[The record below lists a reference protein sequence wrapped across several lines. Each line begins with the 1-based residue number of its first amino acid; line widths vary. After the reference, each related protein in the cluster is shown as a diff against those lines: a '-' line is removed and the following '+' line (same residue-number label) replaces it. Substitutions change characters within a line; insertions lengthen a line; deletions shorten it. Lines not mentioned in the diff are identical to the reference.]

1 MQATLEGRLCEM
13 EGKVDAKNVRGRF
26 LTKNMEKTNTQS
38 LQNTSGGNAMMEN
51 DVVEMQNQLNQMET
65 KTAVQQFISKT
76 MVVRGFVSSKM
87 PSHQRNGL

>member
-1 MQATLEGRLCEM
+1 MQATLEGRLCEV

-26 LTKNMEKTNTQS
+26 LTINMEKTNTQS
-38 LQNTSGGNAMMEN
+38 LQNTSGGNAMME
-51 DVVEMQNQLNQMET
+51 NQLNQMET